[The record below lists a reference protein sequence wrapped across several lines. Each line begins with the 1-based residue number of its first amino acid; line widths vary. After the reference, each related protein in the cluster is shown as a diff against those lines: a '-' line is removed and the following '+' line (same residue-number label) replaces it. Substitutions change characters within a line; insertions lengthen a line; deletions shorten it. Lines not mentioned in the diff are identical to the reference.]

1 MQHVY
6 YHVFMSCKTTTS
18 CIRGD
23 KMYQLVNAYEFIE
36 HAESTG
42 SKAMQEV
49 AAKLNE
55 ESNPVLVVATLK

>member
-1 MQHVY
+1 
-6 YHVFMSCKTTTS
+6 
-18 CIRGD
+18 
-23 KMYQLVNAYEFIE
+23 MYQLVNAYEFIE